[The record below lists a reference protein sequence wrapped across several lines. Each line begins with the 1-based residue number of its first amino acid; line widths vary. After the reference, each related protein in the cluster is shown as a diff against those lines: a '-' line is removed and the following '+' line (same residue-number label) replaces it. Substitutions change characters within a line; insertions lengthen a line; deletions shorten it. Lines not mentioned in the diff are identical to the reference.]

1 MRQQRPFPCF
11 STALACLLCLG
22 CMQRVEQLFECVAS
36 EPAAQC
42 VNDPVPLG
50 ARRAASRQ
58 EIVEALTLPEG
69 RKPTTPIV
77 ATLDEVW
84 DTCPLLSQCLNQR
97 TEAAEETLRTQQ
109 DEESPAWTPVEP
121 RQDEKPKTRS
131 VKGGSIRMSDITLH
145 VDAGDRTFV
154 VTLLEPR
161 MCNGCVYG
169 YLGSCTCEDSSR

>member
-11 STALACLLCLG
+11 STALACLLCLA
-22 CMQRVEQLFECVAS
+22 CTQRIEQLFECVAS

-58 EIVEALTLPEG
+58 EIVETLTLPEG
-69 RKPTTPIV
+69 QKRTTPVV

-97 TEAAEETLRTQQ
+97 TAVTEETLTQQ
-109 DEESPAWTPVEP
+109 GEESPAWTPVDP
-121 RQDEKPKTRS
+121 EKPKTRS
-131 VKGGSIRMSDITLH
+131 VKGGSVRMSDITLH
-145 VDAGDRTFV
+145 VDAGDRTFA